1 MKGGASTF
9 DIMRDVC
16 ARAPARRGAQQS
28 CAGRVGVAGAVE
40 EHVEGV
46 LEWGVVA
53 AAELVVVGGVL
64 ASACGEVRISDQA
77 GPEPSAEIDGIGAIQ
92 EGLSEGAIKL
102 EFCPF
107 DWEPPVT
114 RELADMPKGVV
125 RLALPEGDV
134 PVPGGFWLLPTSN
147 QPLLKTTAWSLSCR

>member
-1 MKGGASTF
+1 MRGDEGGGWSVIRHGPVKGGASTF

-77 GPEPSAEIDGIGAIQ
+77 GPEPALLFFFAGAPQSA
-92 EGLSEGAIKL
+92 
-102 EFCPF
+102 
-107 DWEPPVT
+107 V
-114 RELADMPKGVV
+114 
-125 RLALPEGDV
+125 
-134 PVPGGFWLLPTSN
+134 LLPAHFSEVG
-147 QPLLKTTAWSLSCR
+147 LFLYSRGY

>member
-1 MKGGASTF
+1 MEAE
-9 DIMRDVC
+9 RDSSSLGNALVD
-16 ARAPARRGAQQS
+16 
-28 CAGRVGVAGAVE
+28 AVE
-40 EHVEGV
+40 
-46 LEWGVVA
+46 
-53 AAELVVVGGVL
+53 
-64 ASACGEVRISDQA
+64 RRF
-77 GPEPSAEIDGIGAIQ
+77 SAEIDGIGAIQ